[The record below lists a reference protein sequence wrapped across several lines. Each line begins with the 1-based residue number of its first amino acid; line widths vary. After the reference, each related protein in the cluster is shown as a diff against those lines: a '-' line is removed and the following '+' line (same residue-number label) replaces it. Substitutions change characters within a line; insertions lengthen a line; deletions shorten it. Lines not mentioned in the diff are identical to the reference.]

1 MSHWLNS
8 HSLLLSLNLKNR
20 KDILSV
26 CIHSVHAC
34 YGLLA
39 VLKSTA
45 DYEAF
50 SFIYFLFVLHNII
63 FTIILISDLPH
74 RLSPDLQSP
83 GHDSVSSSVTVG
95 SGASSG
101 CRNST
106 TSTDSGRGSSEG
118 GGASLSH
125 TAGVKPGGRPGP
137 GYGHQ
142 HRSVSSLHVSITQC
156 HPRLSN
162 VSSSQSSVCSSLGSS
177 RQSHHS
183 SSSSIQ
189 DR

>member
-1 MSHWLNS
+1 M
-8 HSLLLSLNLKNR
+8 
-20 KDILSV
+20 
-26 CIHSVHAC
+26 
-34 YGLLA
+34 
-39 VLKSTA
+39 
-45 DYEAF
+45 
-50 SFIYFLFVLHNII
+50 
-63 FTIILISDLPH
+63 FTRILISDLPH

-137 GYGHQ
+137 QYGHQ

-156 HPRLSN
+156 HPQAVQCLLVPVLSVLLPGLQPPVSPLQQLQHPGQ
-162 VSSSQSSVCSSLGSS
+162 VSSLQT
-177 RQSHHS
+177 RFY
-183 SSSSIQ
+183 
-189 DR
+189 